1 MDNEQAMRCGKCRGA
16 TRVARAIDLVTGLF
30 VWQHV
35 CFSCG
40 RRCNSE
46 GAEEQPESVI
56 AA

>member
-1 MDNEQAMRCGKCRGA
+1 M
-16 TRVARAIDLVTGLF
+16 ARAIDLVTGLF

-46 GAEEQPESVI
+46 GAEEQSESVI